1 MLDYYLL
8 EIQCAMF
15 NELTYVNG
23 IPPICH
29 LQLRNLVWS
38 TSKHD
43 VYLVSSYSII
53 HWSSLSS
60 KKSEI
65 LNVAGHVAPC
75 EVIIYALRCYQKDH
89 LESRNEIK
97 PSVPVGDRNIL
108 EAFWKDLLRH
118 RLVHWL
124 YGIIC

>member
-1 MLDYYLL
+1 MNYIESFQMMRWILDYYLL
-8 EIQCAMF
+8 EIQCAML
-15 NELTYVNG
+15 NELTNVNV

-43 VYLVSSYSII
+43 VYLVSSYSIM

-65 LNVAGHVAPC
+65 LNVSGHVAPC
-75 EVIIYALRCYQKDH
+75 EVIIYALLCYQKDH
-89 LESRNEIK
+89 
-97 PSVPVGDRNIL
+97 
-108 EAFWKDLLRH
+108 F
-118 RLVHWL
+118 
-124 YGIIC
+124 